1 MIDFATEIKRLLD
14 EYGDE
19 VMDVLEE
26 EAQKVAKKAA
36 KKLQETSPKQPGGG
50 GYAKGWTSKYDK
62 TAKTAIVY
70 NAKKQGLAHLLEH
83 GFQGRSGVHPAIV
96 HIAPVEE
103 AASDEFVEAVERR
116 LTQ

>member
-19 VMDVLEE
+19 VLDVLEE

-36 KKLQETSPKQPGGG
+36 KKLQETSPKQSGT
-50 GYAKGWTSKYDK
+50 YAKGWTSKYDK

-70 NAKKQGLAHLLEH
+70 NAKKPGVAHLLEH

-103 AASDEFVEAVERR
+103 AANDEFVEAVERR
-116 LTQ
+116 LNQ

>member
-19 VMDVLEE
+19 VLDVLEE
-26 EAQKVAKKAA
+26 EAQKVAKRAA
-36 KKLQETSPKQPGGG
+36 KKLQETSPKQSGT
-50 GYAKGWTSKYDK
+50 YAKGWTSKYDK

-70 NAKKQGLAHLLEH
+70 NAKKPGVAHLLEH

-103 AASDEFVEAVERR
+103 AANDEFVEAVERR

>member
-36 KKLQETSPKQPGGG
+36 KKLQDASPKQSGT
-50 GYAKGWTSKYDK
+50 YAKGWTSKYDK
-62 TAKTAIVY
+62 ATKTAIVY
-70 NAKKQGLAHLLEH
+70 NAKKPGVAHLLEH

-103 AASDEFVEAVERR
+103 VANDEFVEAVERR

>member
-1 MIDFATEIKRLLD
+1 MIDFVTEIKRLLD

-19 VMDVLEE
+19 VLDVLEE
-26 EAQKVAKKAA
+26 EAQKAAKKAA
-36 KKLQETSPKQPGGG
+36 KKLQETSPKQSGT
-50 GYAKGWTSKYDK
+50 YAEGWTSKYDK

-70 NAKKQGLAHLLEH
+70 NAKKPGVAHLLEH

-103 AASDEFVEAVERR
+103 AANEEFVEAVERR

>member
-19 VMDVLEE
+19 VLDVLEE

-36 KKLQETSPKQPGGG
+36 KKLQETSPKQSGT
-50 GYAKGWTSKYDK
+50 YAKGWTSKYDK

-70 NAKKQGLAHLLEH
+70 NAKKPGVAHLLEH

-103 AASDEFVEAVERR
+103 AANDEFVEAVERR

>member
-19 VMDVLEE
+19 VLDVLEE
-26 EAQKVAKKAA
+26 EAQKAAKKAA
-36 KKLQETSPKQPGGG
+36 KQLKETSPKKTGE
-50 GYAKGWTSKYDK
+50 YARGWTSKYDK
-62 TAKTAIVY
+62 ATKTAIVY
-70 NAKKQGLAHLLEH
+70 NAKKPGVAHLLEH

-103 AASDEFVEAVERR
+103 AANDEFVEAVERR

>member
-26 EAQKVAKKAA
+26 EAQKVAKRAA
-36 KKLQETSPKQPGGG
+36 KKLQETSPKQSGT
-50 GYAKGWTSKYDK
+50 YAKGWTSKYDK

-70 NAKKQGLAHLLEH
+70 NAKKPGVAHLLEH

-103 AASDEFVEAVERR
+103 AANDEFVEAVERR
-116 LTQ
+116 LSQ

>member
-36 KKLQETSPKQPGGG
+36 KKLQETSPKQSGT
-50 GYAKGWTSKYDK
+50 YAKGWTSKYDK

-70 NAKKQGLAHLLEH
+70 NAKKPGVAHLLEH

-103 AASDEFVEAVERR
+103 AANDEFVEAVESR

>member
-36 KKLQETSPKQPGGG
+36 KKLQETSPKQSGT
-50 GYAKGWTSKYDK
+50 YAKGWTSKYDK

-70 NAKKQGLAHLLEH
+70 NAKKPGVAHLLEH

-103 AASDEFVEAVERR
+103 AANDEFVEAVERR
-116 LTQ
+116 LNQ

>member
-26 EAQKVAKKAA
+26 EAQKVAKRAA
-36 KKLQETSPKQPGGG
+36 KKLQEVSPKQSGT
-50 GYAKGWTSKYDK
+50 YAKGWTSKYDK
-62 TAKTAIVY
+62 ATKTAIVY
-70 NAKKQGLAHLLEH
+70 NAKKPGVAHLLEY

-103 AASDEFVEAVERR
+103 AANEEFVEAVERR

>member
-36 KKLQETSPKQPGGG
+36 KKLQETSPKQSGT
-50 GYAKGWTSKYDK
+50 YAKGWTNKYDK

-70 NAKKQGLAHLLEH
+70 NAKKPGVAHLLEH

-103 AASDEFVEAVERR
+103 AANDEFVEAVERR

>member
-26 EAQKVAKKAA
+26 EAQKVAKRAA
-36 KKLQETSPKQPGGG
+36 KKLQEASPKQSGT
-50 GYAKGWTSKYDK
+50 YAKGWTAKYDK

-70 NAKKQGLAHLLEH
+70 NAKKPGLAHLLEH

-103 AASDEFVEAVERR
+103 AANEEFVEAVERR
-116 LTQ
+116 LAK

>member
-26 EAQKVAKKAA
+26 EAEKTAKKAA
-36 KKLQETSPKQPGGG
+36 KKLKETSPRGNSSRH
-50 GYAKGWTSKYDK
+50 YADGWTAKYDK
-62 TAKTAIVY
+62 ATKTAIVY
-70 NAKKQGLAHLLEH
+70 NAKKPGLAHLLEH

-103 AASDEFVEAVERR
+103 AANEEFVEAVERR

>member
-36 KKLQETSPKQPGGG
+36 KKLQDASPKQSGT
-50 GYAKGWTSKYDK
+50 YAKGWTSKYDK

-70 NAKKQGLAHLLEH
+70 NAKKPGVAHLLEH

-103 AASDEFVEAVERR
+103 AANDEFVEAVERR

>member
-36 KKLQETSPKQPGGG
+36 KKLQETSPKQSGT
-50 GYAKGWTSKYDK
+50 YAKGWTSKYDK

-70 NAKKQGLAHLLEH
+70 NAKKPGVAHLLEH

-103 AASDEFVEAVERR
+103 AANDEFVEAVERR

>member
-36 KKLQETSPKQPGGG
+36 KKLQDASPKQSGT
-50 GYAKGWTSKYDK
+50 YAKGWTSKYDK

-70 NAKKQGLAHLLEH
+70 NAKKPGVAHLLEH

-103 AASDEFVEAVERR
+103 AANDEFVEAVERR
-116 LTQ
+116 LAQ